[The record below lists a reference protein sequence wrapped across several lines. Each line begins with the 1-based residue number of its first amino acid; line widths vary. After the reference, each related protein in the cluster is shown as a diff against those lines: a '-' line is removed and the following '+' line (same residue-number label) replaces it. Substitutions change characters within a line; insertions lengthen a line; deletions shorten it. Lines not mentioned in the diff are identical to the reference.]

1 MRGGGD
7 EDPRPREQGGV
18 PAGWEKGAIRSEVSG
33 AEQTSRTC
41 ARWVQL
47 LLSPR
52 LRLPQP
58 CSRTHVGQPVTAN
71 LNGTLIRG
79 CTWEIHHG
87 VKGPELLQA
96 RCNEMYA
103 LWE

>member
-1 MRGGGD
+1 MKTLVPGSR
-7 EDPRPREQGGV
+7 RGV

-33 AEQTSRTC
+33 AEQTSHTC
-41 ARWVQL
+41 AQWVQL
-47 LLSPR
+47 LLS
-52 LRLPQP
+52 LWLPQL
-58 CSRTHVGQPVTAN
+58 CSRGRVGRPVTAN

-87 VKGPELLQA
+87 IKGPALLQA